1 MAIREVIY
9 NSLTYSISYEMINK
23 DKSNTIV
30 FLHGWGSN
38 KEIMKQAFG
47 SELQKFRLIFLDL
60 PGFGASSIQVPIK
73 TDDYKNIINLFLNS
87 LNIENFTIVGHS
99 FGGKIGAMLNP
110 KNLIL
115 LSSAGILVK
124 KSFKTKMKIRF
135 FKVFKNIA
143 PKSFYKF
150 FASND
155 VAGMSQTMYE
165 VLKSVVNEDFRDIF
179 KNVTSKTLIFW
190 GKDDNATP
198 LDSGKKIASIIE
210 KSKFYALEGDHFF
223 FIKNNKF
230 IAKVIDE
237 HL

>member
-1 MAIREVIY
+1 MAIREVAY
-9 NSLTYSISYEMINK
+9 NSLTYSISYEIINK
-23 DKSNTIV
+23 DNKDTIV

-47 SELQKFRLIFLDL
+47 KDLERFRLIFLDL
-60 PGFGASSIQVPIK
+60 PGFGSSSIHVPIK
-73 TDDYKNIINLFLNS
+73 TDDYKNIVNLFLNS
-87 LNIENFTIVGHS
+87 LNVENFTIVGHS

-124 KSFKTKMKIRF
+124 KSFKIKMKIRF
-135 FKVFKNIA
+135 FKIFKNIV

-155 VAGMSQTMYE
+155 VNGMNQTMYE
-165 VLKSVVNEDFRDIF
+165 VLKSVVDEDFRNIF
-179 KNVTSKTLIFW
+179 KNITSKTLIFW
-190 GKDDNATP
+190 GKDDSATP
-198 LDSGKKIASIIE
+198 LDSGKEIANIIE
-210 KSKFYALEGDHFF
+210 KSRFYALEGDHFF